1 MAVQGERGK
10 GLTGAFAS
18 CSNLPRSSWNALID
32 EWIFSERDRNLLKRK
47 LLDGITQEQAAE
59 EFELSVSQV
68 KRIVNR
74 GLNELIKHL

>member
-1 MAVQGERGK
+1 MARKLQVRSGSG
-10 GLTGAFAS
+10 G
-18 CSNLPRSSWNALID
+18 CVNIPRSAWDALID
-32 EWIFSERDRNLLKRK
+32 EWIFSERDRRLLKRK

-59 EFELSVSQV
+59 EFELSVSQI

>member
-1 MAVQGERGK
+1 MAERSPAR
-10 GLTGAFAS
+10 GAGIAADT
-18 CSNLPRSSWNALID
+18 NLPRSAWNALID